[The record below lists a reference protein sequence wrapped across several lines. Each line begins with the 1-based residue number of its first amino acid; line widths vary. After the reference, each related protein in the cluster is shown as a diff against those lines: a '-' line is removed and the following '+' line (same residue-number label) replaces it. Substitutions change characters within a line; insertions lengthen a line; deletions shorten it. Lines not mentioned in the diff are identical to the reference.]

1 MRVVMILGLQV
12 WAEVGDSIV
21 HLLVRYKAEKGRI
34 GLYLIAALIQWV
46 RKLLLLLF
54 LLDVA

>member
-1 MRVVMILGLQV
+1 MRVMMILGLQV

-21 HLLVRYKAEKGRI
+21 HLLVRYEAEKGRI
-34 GLYLIAALIQWV
+34 GLYLIATLIQCG